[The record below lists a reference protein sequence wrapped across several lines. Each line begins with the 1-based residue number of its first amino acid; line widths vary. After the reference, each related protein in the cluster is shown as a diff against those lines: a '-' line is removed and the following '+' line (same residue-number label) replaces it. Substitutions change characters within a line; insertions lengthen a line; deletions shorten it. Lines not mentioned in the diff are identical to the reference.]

1 LGERPVP
8 ESAELRQKLRTLDA
22 LIDHLR
28 HLNGDEDRA
37 RLARAQEDRRRL
49 LQEIA
54 ERIRRD
60 DWPSPSSHD

>member
-1 LGERPVP
+1 LGESPVH
-8 ESAELRQKLRTLDA
+8 ESAELRQRLRTLDA

-28 HLNGDEDRA
+28 HLDGDEARA
-37 RLARAQEDRRRL
+37 RLARAQKDRRRV

-60 DWPSPSSHD
+60 EWPSPSPE